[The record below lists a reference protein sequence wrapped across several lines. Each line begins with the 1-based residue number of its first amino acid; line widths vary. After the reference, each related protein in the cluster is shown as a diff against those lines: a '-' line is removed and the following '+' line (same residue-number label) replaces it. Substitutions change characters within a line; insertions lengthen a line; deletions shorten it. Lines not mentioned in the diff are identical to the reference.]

1 MHTFLLLDFN
11 INNNLPGGG
20 DCSLLQTRVCHFALT
35 APPPSE
41 GTHTQHARTGQRCC
55 PTNKNMPLQIPN
67 SSACLSL
74 PTPRSL
80 QTHTIAFSHVHDKR
94 KIGSLISAETYQK
107 LKQLTG
113 STRSLWMKK
122 SNRLRTPHMRT
133 HMLHLHLLCL
143 KDVYFSFLFFVYV
156 HANFWPNFNGYCHK
170 KCTRVIFYYN

>member
-1 MHTFLLLDFN
+1 MIWGACVPCVHEHRLQYSDGTHEHMHTFLLLDFN
-11 INNNLPGGG
+11 INNNLPGG

-35 APPPSE
+35 ALPPSE

-113 STRSLWMKK
+113 STRSL
-122 SNRLRTPHMRT
+122 
-133 HMLHLHLLCL
+133 
-143 KDVYFSFLFFVYV
+143 
-156 HANFWPNFNGYCHK
+156 
-170 KCTRVIFYYN
+170 

>member
-1 MHTFLLLDFN
+1 MIWRACVPCVHEHRLQYSDGTHEHMHTFLLLDFN
-11 INNNLPGGG
+11 INNNLPGGELLSFTNTSVPLCT
-20 DCSLLQTRVCHFALT
+20 DCS
-35 APPPSE
+35 PPSE

-113 STRSLWMKK
+113 STRSL
-122 SNRLRTPHMRT
+122 
-133 HMLHLHLLCL
+133 
-143 KDVYFSFLFFVYV
+143 
-156 HANFWPNFNGYCHK
+156 
-170 KCTRVIFYYN
+170 